1 MKLSQDG
8 LSKLLFLFSIFYSM
22 ALYRINEQ
30 MNEQASGV
38 IQSKTPDAIT
48 LIPVVQSMLVPAISG
63 GCFSLDA
70 ILVT

>member
-1 MKLSQDG
+1 
-8 LSKLLFLFSIFYSM
+8 M